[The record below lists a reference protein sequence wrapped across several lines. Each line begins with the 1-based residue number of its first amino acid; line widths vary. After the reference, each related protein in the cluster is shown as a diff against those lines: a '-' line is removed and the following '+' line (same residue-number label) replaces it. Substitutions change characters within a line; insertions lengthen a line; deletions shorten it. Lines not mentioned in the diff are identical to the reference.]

1 MMDPTATWSISKWI
15 ETFGG
20 PGVAVLLLVLNL
32 RGIMWW
38 KPQVDK
44 LLATTVDNA
53 KKLDDVRVEQISV
66 ERVDKNA
73 WKAVVDEL
81 KAVVIKLTAALEEE
95 RRKVLALTIALEEEK
110 RRKET

>member
-1 MMDPTATWSISKWI
+1 MDPTATWSIKTFI

-44 LLATTVDNA
+44 LLAATVEA
-53 KKLDDVRVEQISV
+53 AQKLDVVRIEQINV
-66 ERVDKNA
+66 EREDKIA
-73 WKAVVDEL
+73 WKEFCDSQKASIETMKSAIETL
-81 KAVVIKLTAALEEE
+81 KDALED
-95 RRKVLALTIALEEEK
+95 EK
-110 RRKET
+110 RRATRGGP